1 MTQSCVTIPLEVK
14 KLKEITE
21 MGILGVS
28 HHLNSVRILKGHF
41 LSPYRDISQNKL
53 LKKKKKNIFLLTE
66 KKFIKIIFIKSK
78 RVNLLS

>member
-14 KLKEITE
+14 KLKEITG

-53 LKKKKKNIFLLTE
+53 LKKEKKNIFLLTE
-66 KKFIKIIFIKSK
+66 KKFNKIIFYQI
-78 RVNLLS
+78 

>member
-14 KLKEITE
+14 KLKEITG

-41 LSPYRDISQNKL
+41 LSPYRDVSQNKL
-53 LKKKKKNIFLLTE
+53 LKKE
-66 KKFIKIIFIKSK
+66 KKQHIFTY
-78 RVNLLS
+78 